1 MCPSTRSADTLSLN
15 VLTVSADTD
24 CPHRFYTFF
33 WRNTRQTHTTLQGEK
48 SWEQDQQ
55 QYKTWELFRSLLW
68 ICEDI
73 KNISIL
79 RCTRWLSGWTGA
91 SYFLQWG
98 TKFFRDILFHVQ
110 NYPNQILMLWD
121 QAEWIEGSGVE
132 VACKIF
138 LLFLILM
145 KVSWTLVVNEESLWK
160 WDKTLGT
167 AFGGSVQLSSVQFFL
182 S

>member
-1 MCPSTRSADTLSLN
+1 MLSLCL
-15 VLTVSADTD
+15 LTQTVHTD
-24 CPHRFYTFF
+24 FIPFFGGTLDKPHYTTG
-33 WRNTRQTHTTLQGEK
+33 WKEL
-48 SWEQDQQ
+48 EQDQE

-91 SYFLQWG
+91 SYFLQRG
-98 TKFFRDILFHVQ
+98 TNFFRDILLHVQ